1 VLVHSGPSKPPIVPF
16 LSTCNVGMAGFVDAQ
31 KVVLKRMHFQFL
43 EMLNEGVSKMRT
55 ESFGHGGLK
64 RSFSL
69 LDLQKILK
77 STPLPNKR
85 ATKKKV
91 AIVTMK
97 EEDEEGV

>member
-1 VLVHSGPSKPPIVPF
+1 
-16 LSTCNVGMAGFVDAQ
+16 MAGFVDAQ

-43 EMLNEGVSKMRT
+43 EMLNEGVSEMRT
-55 ESFGHGGLK
+55 ESFGHERLK

-69 LDLQKILK
+69 VERNLDLQKILK
-77 STPLPNKR
+77 PTPLLKKR

-91 AIVTMK
+91 AMVTMK